1 MGFSACSAM
10 IARRMIVILSS
21 SLRVS
26 PRQTYSSAD
35 MDLVSSISLS
45 LPSAPLSSVSAL
57 RALTSGFF
65 FLSGQFL
72 AICPCLLQVK
82 HRPSLRHFSA
92 SSSIVVTAWLLL
104 PRFLQLERDR
114 SALVSMALGS
124 GRGSLTLRRA
134 ASWLAIIPPFLPPPL
149 FCPPKSS
156 EILRRF
162 WTAILSLWNCRATSA
177 QSWNVWG

>member
-1 MGFSACSAM
+1 M
-10 IARRMIVILSS
+10 IVWRMIVILSS

-26 PRQTYSSAD
+26 PRRTYSSAD

-57 RALTSGFF
+57 QALTSGFF

-82 HRPSLRHFSA
+82 HCPSLHRFSV
-92 SSSIVVTAWLLL
+92 SSSVVMTAQLLL
-104 PRFLQLERDR
+104 PQFLQLERER

-134 ASWLAIIPPFLPPPL
+134 ASWLAVMPPFLPPPL
-149 FCPPKSS
+149 LCPSKSS
-156 EILRRF
+156 EILCRF
-162 WTAILSLWNCRATSA
+162 WTTILSLWNCQAASA
-177 QSWNVWG
+177 QSW

>member
-1 MGFSACSAM
+1 M
-10 IARRMIVILSS
+10 IAQQMMVILSS

-35 MDLVSSISLS
+35 MDFVVSSISLS
-45 LPSAPLSSVSAL
+45 SPSALLSSVSAL
-57 RALTSGFF
+57 RALTCGFF

-82 HRPSLRHFSA
+82 HCPSLCHFSV
-92 SSSIVVTAWLLL
+92 SSSVVVTAWLLL
-104 PRFLQLERDR
+104 PRFLQLECEQ

-134 ASWLAIIPPFLPPPL
+134 VSWLAVMPPFLPPPL
-149 FCPPKSS
+149 LRPPKSS

-162 WTAILSLWNCRATSA
+162 WTAILTLWNCQAASA
-177 QSWNVWG
+177 QSWNVWGRTTL